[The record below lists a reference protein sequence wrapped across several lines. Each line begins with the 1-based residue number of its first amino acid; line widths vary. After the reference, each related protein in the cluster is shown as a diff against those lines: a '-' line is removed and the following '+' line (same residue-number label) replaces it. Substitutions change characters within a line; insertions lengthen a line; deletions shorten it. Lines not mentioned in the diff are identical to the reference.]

1 MMNKNPKYMSG
12 NKYRKPCVCVA
23 RMSTEESDAMLE
35 EAIAQLRMAAHR
47 PVPSEETDSA
57 ALEIHREKDAPVPE
71 GDGEEI
77 FGQMVD
83 DLLYTAFLL
92 DRLYFILNSLADNR
106 VCKNLALSRGA
117 ELVQEADGILEKWQ
131 RYSLPEV

>member
-1 MMNKNPKYMSG
+1 M
-12 NKYRKPCVCVA
+12 
-23 RMSTEESDAMLE
+23 
-35 EAIAQLRMAAHR
+35 R
-47 PVPSEETDSA
+47 PWRFIV
-57 ALEIHREKDAPVPE
+57 KKMPE

-83 DLLYTAFLL
+83 DLLYSAFLL